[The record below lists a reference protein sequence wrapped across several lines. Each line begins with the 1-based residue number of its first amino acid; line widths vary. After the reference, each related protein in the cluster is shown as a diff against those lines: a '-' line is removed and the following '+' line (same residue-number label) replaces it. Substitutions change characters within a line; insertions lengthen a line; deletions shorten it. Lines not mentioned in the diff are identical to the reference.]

1 MATLDLLVSFDWNTK
16 QKQGDIITIK
26 LLDKKIHAF
35 CWRKRAWKDSNQPQ
49 NTTTKKKKKVFQNT
63 FTNALEQWYFSV
75 LPETC
80 VKRNS
85 KILKE

>member
-1 MATLDLLVSFDWNTK
+1 MLFAEEREP
-16 QKQGDIITIK
+16 G
-26 LLDKKIHAF
+26 KIAINL
-35 CWRKRAWKDSNQPQ
+35 KTQPQ
-49 NTTTKKKKKVFQNT
+49 KKKKKVFQNT
-63 FTNALEQWYFSV
+63 FTNAVEQWYFSV

>member
-1 MATLDLLVSFDWNTK
+1 MLFAEEREP
-16 QKQGDIITIK
+16 G
-26 LLDKKIHAF
+26 KIAINL
-35 CWRKRAWKDSNQPQ
+35 KTQPH
-49 NTTTKKKKKVFQNT
+49 THKKKKKVFQNT

>member
-1 MATLDLLVSFDWNTK
+1 MLFAEEREP
-16 QKQGDIITIK
+16 G
-26 LLDKKIHAF
+26 KIAINL
-35 CWRKRAWKDSNQPQ
+35 KTQPQ
-49 NTTTKKKKKVFQNT
+49 KKKKKVFQNT

>member
-1 MATLDLLVSFDWNTK
+1 MLFAEEREP
-16 QKQGDIITIK
+16 G
-26 LLDKKIHAF
+26 KIAINL
-35 CWRKRAWKDSNQPQ
+35 KTQPQ
-49 NTTTKKKKKVFQNT
+49 KKKKKKVFQNT